1 MTRRR
6 LCEISDND
14 SNFAETYP
22 LLRREEV
29 SDEGLGHGEETGG
42 AEADDHAGEADGGE
56 GLGEAGEHRAE
67 RPCTRAR
74 GAAGETGAWG
84 PGVWG
89 AQMQSAQAMTSRRLE
104 WSAKRPIGS
113 TDSVATQYDALA
125 TAPTCV
131 SERPRSIFMGS
142 SATLSRARSIH
153 SQVKTRLT
161 MNSTHLHGAPRP
173 SRGCPSLAL
182 LGGWGRG

>member
-1 MTRRR
+1 M
-6 LCEISDND
+6 
-14 SNFAETYP
+14 P
-22 LLRREEV
+22 
-29 SDEGLGHGEETGG
+29 GLGVG
-42 AEADDHAGEADGGE
+42 
-56 GLGEAGEHRAE
+56 GLG
-67 RPCTRAR
+67 
-74 GAAGETGAWG
+74 
-84 PGVWG
+84 G

-125 TAPTCV
+125 TAPTWV
-131 SERPRSIFMGS
+131 SLRPRSIFIGS

-173 SRGCPSLAL
+173 SARGHCGPPA
-182 LGGWGRG
+182 LGGEWGVGG